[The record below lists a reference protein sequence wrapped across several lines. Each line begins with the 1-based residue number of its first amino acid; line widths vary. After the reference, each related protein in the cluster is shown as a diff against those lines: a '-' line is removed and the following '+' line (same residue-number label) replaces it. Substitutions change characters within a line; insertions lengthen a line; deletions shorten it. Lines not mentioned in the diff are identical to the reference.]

1 MCAQAVQTLDA
12 GVKAATPIV
21 EEGIKVATPY
31 VQEAGD
37 ALSKVA
43 SRCVDPPCHRPLSAQ
58 PSARHSPRCAPGS
71 TLGRFARDSLRDVL
85 KALDDVV
92 VD

>member
-1 MCAQAVQTLDA
+1 MLSRPSAVSTLDA
-12 GVKAATPIV
+12 GVKAATPVV
-21 EEGIKVATPY
+21 EEGIKIATPY

-37 ALSKVA
+37 ALGKVA
-43 SRCVDPPCHRPLSAQ
+43 S
-58 PSARHSPRCAPGS
+58 
-71 TLGRFARDSLRDVL
+71 RFARDSLRDVL

>member
-1 MCAQAVQTLDA
+1 MCEQAVQTLDA

-58 PSARHSPRCAPGS
+58 PSARPPANRAMKQHLAPAAPH
-71 TLGRFARDSLRDVL
+71 TH
-85 KALDDVV
+85 
-92 VD
+92 